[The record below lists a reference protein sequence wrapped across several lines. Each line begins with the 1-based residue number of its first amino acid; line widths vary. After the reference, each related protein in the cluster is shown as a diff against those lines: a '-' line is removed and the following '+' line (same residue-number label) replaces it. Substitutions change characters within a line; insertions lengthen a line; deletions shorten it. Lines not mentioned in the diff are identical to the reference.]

1 MELRHLRYFVTVA
14 ETGNFTRAAEQLG
27 ISQPPLSQQIQRLEH
42 EIGAPLLRRL
52 TRSIEL
58 TEAGKTL
65 YDDAVNILKLTDVA
79 LERARSVARG
89 VSGTLRIGFAS
100 STAFN
105 PQVFALLHRFRDSYP
120 AMELLPQE
128 KEMSALMTAL
138 ADGAI
143 DVAFIRLPCER
154 SKDFATR
161 VIDFEQMVV
170 ALPHAHPL
178 AQGADISLESLK
190 DETLIT
196 FPRDI
201 SPSLYDSVIAACNE
215 AGFTPKLGQQSPQV
229 TSAISMVATG
239 FGYAVVPASL
249 AKIDDENVRFLPLN
263 GPPLTTQ
270 VALAWRRN
278 DNGKAVLRFLKL
290 LENR

>member
-1 MELRHLRYFVTVA
+1 MELRHLRYFVAVVDA
-14 ETGNFTRAAEQLG
+14 GNFTRAAEQLG

-52 TRSIEL
+52 TRSVEL
-58 TEAGKTL
+58 TDAGKTL
-65 YDDAVNILKLTDVA
+65 YDDAVNILKLTDSA

-105 PQVFALLHRFRDSYP
+105 PQVFSLLHRFRESYP
-120 AMELLPQE
+120 GMELLPQE
-128 KEMSALMTAL
+128 REMSGLMTAL

-154 SKDFATR
+154 SKDFACR
-161 VIDFEQMVV
+161 VIDFEPMVV
-170 ALPHAHPL
+170 ALPSAHPL
-178 AQGADISLESLK
+178 AQKEDVALVELK
-190 DETLIT
+190 DESLIT
-196 FPRDI
+196 FPRDVA
-201 SPSLYDSVIAACNE
+201 PSLYDSVIAACNE

-249 AKIDDENVRFLPLN
+249 GKIDDKNVTCLPLT
-263 GPPLTTQ
+263 GPPLITQ

-278 DNGKAVLRFLKL
+278 DNGKAAMHLLKL
-290 LENR
+290 L

>member
-1 MELRHLRYFVTVA
+1 MELRHLRYFVAVA
-14 ETGNFTRAAEQLG
+14 DAGNFTRAAEQLG

-58 TEAGKTL
+58 TDAGRTL
-65 YDDAVNILKLTDVA
+65 YDDAVNILKLTDAA
-79 LERARSVARG
+79 LERVRSVARG

-105 PQVFALLHRFRDSYP
+105 PQVFALLHRFRESYP
-120 AMELLPQE
+120 RMELLPQE
-128 KEMSALMTAL
+128 KEMAALTAAL
-138 ADGAI
+138 AEGAI

-154 SKDFATR
+154 TKEFACR
-161 VIDFEQMVV
+161 VIDFEPMVV
-170 ALPHAHPL
+170 ALPRAHPL
-178 AQGADISLESLK
+178 AQRSDIALGTLK

-196 FPRDI
+196 FPRDVA
-201 SPSLYDSVIAACNE
+201 PSLYDLVIAACHD
-215 AGFTPKLGQQSPQV
+215 AGFSPKLGQQSPQV

-249 AKIDDENVRFLPLN
+249 GKIDDKNVTCLPLA

-278 DNGKAVLRFLKL
+278 DNGKAVMHFLKVL
-290 LENR
+290 

>member
-1 MELRHLRYFVTVA
+1 MELRHLRYFVAVA
-14 ETGNFTRAAEQLG
+14 DAGNFTRAAEQLG

-52 TRSIEL
+52 TRSVEL
-58 TEAGKTL
+58 TDAGKTL
-65 YDDAVNILKLTDVA
+65 YGDAVNILKLTDSA

-105 PQVFALLHRFRDSYP
+105 PQVFSLLHRFRESYP
-120 AMELLPQE
+120 GMELLPQE
-128 KEMSALMTAL
+128 REMSGLMTAL

-154 SKDFATR
+154 SKDFACR

-170 ALPHAHPL
+170 ALPCAHPL
-178 AQGADISLESLK
+178 AQKEEVALGALK

-196 FPRDI
+196 FPRDVA
-201 SPSLYDSVIAACNE
+201 PSLYDAVITACND
-215 AGFTPKLGQQSPQV
+215 AGFIPKLGQQSPQV

-249 AKIDDENVRFLPLN
+249 GKIDDENVTCLPLT
-263 GPPLTTQ
+263 GPPLITQ

-278 DNGKAVLRFLKL
+278 DNGKAAMHLLKL
-290 LENR
+290 L